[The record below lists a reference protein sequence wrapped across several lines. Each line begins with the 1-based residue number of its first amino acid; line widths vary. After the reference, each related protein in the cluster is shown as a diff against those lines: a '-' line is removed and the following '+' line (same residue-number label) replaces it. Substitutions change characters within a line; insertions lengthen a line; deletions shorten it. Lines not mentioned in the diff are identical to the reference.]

1 MRKLIA
7 PILLGSALALGAC
20 ATNPYGS
27 TYGGYGS
34 QYGYGSPYGSYGNSG
49 GLSAVLGAVLGS
61 SGSSYYG
68 GGSSFQQ
75 AAVNACASTAA
86 RYGGGVAIRDIRQT
100 SRSTLRV
107 YGVVG
112 TRYGT
117 DDFACSFR
125 SDGRITD
132 FDI

>member
-7 PILLGSALALGAC
+7 PLLLGSALALGAC

-27 TYGGYGS
+27 SYG
-34 QYGYGSPYGSYGNSG
+34 GYGSPYGSYGSSA
-49 GLSAVLGAVLGS
+49 GLGAILSSVLGA
-61 SGSSYYG
+61 SGSGYYG
-68 GGSSFQQ
+68 QNNFQQ
-75 AAVNACASTAA
+75 AAVNACGSVAA
-86 RYGGGVAIRDIRQT
+86 RYGGQVGIRDVRRV
-100 SRSTLRV
+100 SNSTLRV

-112 TRYGT
+112 TRYGA

>member
-7 PILLGSALALGAC
+7 PVILGSALALGAC
-20 ATNPYGS
+20 ATNPYG
-27 TYGGYGS
+27 TGYGAYGNPYGAYGGVGGPLEAILGSIAGS
-34 QYGYGSPYGSYGNSG
+34 QGYS
-49 GLSAVLGAVLGS
+49 
-61 SGSSYYG
+61 
-68 GGSSFQQ
+68 GSSFQQ
-75 AAVNACASTAA
+75 AAINACAGVAS
-86 RYGGGVAIRDIRQT
+86 RYGQVAIRDIDQT

-107 YGVVG
+107 YGIVG
-112 TRYGT
+112 NAYRN